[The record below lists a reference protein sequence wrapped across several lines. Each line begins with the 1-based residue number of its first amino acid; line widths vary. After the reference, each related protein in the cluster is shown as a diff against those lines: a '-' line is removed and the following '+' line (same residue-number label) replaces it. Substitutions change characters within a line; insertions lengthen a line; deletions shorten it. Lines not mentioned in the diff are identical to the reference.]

1 LVADPYALAGE
12 AADRIADLTGRAS
25 HDALVVLGSGWGPA
39 ADAFGEPV
47 AAFAMTRVPGFH
59 APVADGHRGEIRSCL
74 LGDVSVLL
82 LLGRTHLYEG
92 RGLDPVVHPVRTAA
106 AAGVRRAVLT
116 NANGSLRADWAVGR
130 PVLLADHLALTATS
144 PLVGPR
150 FTDLTDV
157 WSPRLRG
164 PGQGGRPVAGRRGL
178 RMAARPAL

>member
-1 LVADPYALAGE
+1 MADPYARAGE

-47 AAFAMTRVPGFH
+47 AAFAMTRIPGFQ

-106 AAGVRRAVLT
+106 AAGVRLAVLT

-144 PLVGPR
+144 PLVGPAVHR
-150 FTDLTDV
+150 
-157 WSPRLRG
+157 PHRRLVPAASG